1 MTITHNVRALLA
13 VAACLV
19 GCLARADDH
28 KLPEYQSMEDAGV
41 MSYEGYQ
48 DLRLAPS
55 TWYVAYQGN
64 RNTPPDW
71 IDAAWSARAAQLC
84 QAAAHRYFVALRYTM
99 EPLTAQEDVADAR
112 RGPWDGWAR
121 RDAAGF
127 IAIPIY
133 TPAAPPPV
141 LTGPSRLGAIRC
153 LDDAQSLKDPHR
165 AIAVDQALIDARSA
179 GVDVH

>member
-1 MTITHNVRALLA
+1 MKTTHNFRGLIAA
-13 VAACLV
+13 AACLV
-19 GCLARADDH
+19 GSLARADDH
-28 KLPEYQSMEDAGV
+28 KFPEYQSMDDAGV

-48 DLRLAPS
+48 DLRIAPL

-71 IDAAWSARAAQLC
+71 IEAAWSARAAQIC
-84 QAAAHRYFVALRYTM
+84 QAAALKYFVALRYTM
-99 EPLTAQEDVADAR
+99 EALTPQDDVADAR
-112 RGPWDGWAR
+112 RGTWDGWTK

-133 TPAAPPPV
+133 TPAAPAPV

-153 LDDAQSLKDPHR
+153 IDNPQSLKDPHR
-165 AIAVDQALIDARSA
+165 AIAVDQALLDARTA
-179 GVDVH
+179 GVNVR